1 MAEET
6 KPQGSFDRDAIV
18 RSNSIKTIGNGAETK
33 TILKYPEQVGTSEV
47 PNYVMFYPLVRGNS
61 IVNQPTRSRALTDT
75 GENRAES
82 QNATETQAVASGLAY
97 GGLRFAL
104 SKSTDTRLFSKSS
117 SKNKLGNPLSKQQKQ
132 VVNRRAAWSGVKGLV
147 QGAAMGV
154 GSSLI
159 QGTDT
164 LYSSTTAIAL
174 QVQSNPAFKYSASWS
189 SADLGSFV
197 GAFASGNS
205 GLANMLANPLDT
217 AGIALRNASKMSKAT
232 KGTTNPLSALPSNDL
247 VQAFSKKVENPYKEQ
262 LFRSMG
268 FRQFQF
274 TYRFAPE
281 SEAEF
286 EDVKNIIQTFAIH
299 MHPEQ
304 DDSGYF
310 FIYPSE
316 FVIAYYYKE
325 KENENIRKIAQSALI
340 NMDVSYGGQEGFTTF
355 LSNVGG
361 KPTEI
366 TLTLTF
372 QELEL
377 LTNKR
382 AKQGF

>member
-6 KPQGSFDRDAIV
+6 KPQGSFNRDTIV
-18 RSNSIKTIGNGAETK
+18 RSNSIATKNGAAID
-33 TILKYPEQVGTSEV
+33 ILRYPNQVGTDQV

-61 IVNQPTRSRALTDT
+61 IIHKNLKVRQLTDI

-82 QNATETQAVASGLAY
+82 QNASETQAVASGLAF

-104 SKSTDTRLFSKSS
+104 SKNTDTQLFSRSN
-117 SKNKLGNPLSKQQKQ
+117 SKNKLGNPLSKRQKQ
-132 VVNRRAAWSGVKGLV
+132 VVNRRAAWSGVKGLA

-159 QGTDT
+159 QGADT

-189 SADLGSFV
+189 SADLGAFV
-197 GAFASGNS
+197 GAFASGNTN
-205 GLANMLANPLDT
+205 LAKVLENAQDT
-217 AGIALRNASKMSKAT
+217 TGIALRNASKMAQTTKSKLTAF
-232 KGTTNPLSALPSNDL
+232 AANDL

-286 EDVKNIIQTFAIH
+286 QDVKNIIQTFAIH

-355 LSNVGG
+355 LSDVGG

-377 LTNKR
+377 LTNNR